1 MTGLLKDMREKN
13 NFTGAIGGLA
23 MVIIGL
29 STVPWIMSRRYEG
42 EHNS

>member
-1 MTGLLKDMREKN
+1 MTGLLDDMREKN
-13 NFTGAIGGLA
+13 NITGAIGGLA

-29 STVPWIMSRRYEG
+29 STGPWIMSRRYEG